1 MSEESWN
8 EEHFTTK
15 ENHFDD
21 VPSSTAIDNI
31 LRLNQTNIMNLT
43 LMADTK
49 ANIMITVSSIVFSV
63 TLSNMDS
70 EILKW
75 PLTFLGVFSM
85 IALIFAIIVIL
96 PKTGYP
102 KTHDGDIDR
111 KSPFYNPLFFGHF
124 AHIPLDEFK
133 SEYAQRLEKDSRTYD
148 AVVGNIYGLGRVL
161 ATNKFKY
168 LKLSY
173 TSFLIGLVSAMSVF
187 ALGHFDINIFSIT
200 EIISNE
206 LTFTWEGVKVLLC
219 KLSERC

>member
-111 KSPFYNPLFFGHF
+111 KSPFYNSLFFGHF

-133 SEYAQRLEKDSRTYD
+133 SEYAKRLEKDSRTYD

-173 TSFLIGLVSAMSVF
+173 TSFLIGLISAMSVF

-200 EIISNE
+200 ETISNE

>member
-63 TLSNMDS
+63 TLSNMDN
-70 EILKW
+70 EVLKW
-75 PLTFLGVFSM
+75 PLTFLGVFST

-111 KSPFYNPLFFGHF
+111 NSPFYNPLFFGHF

-200 EIISNE
+200 ETISNE

>member
-70 EILKW
+70 ESLKW

-200 EIISNE
+200 ETISNE

>member
-133 SEYAQRLEKDSRTYD
+133 SEYAQRLEKDSRTD
-148 AVVGNIYGLGRVL
+148 DDVVGNIYGLGRVL

-200 EIISNE
+200 QTISNE

>member
-31 LRLNQTNIMNLT
+31 LTLNQTNIMNLT

-102 KTHDGDIDR
+102 KTHDGAIDR

-200 EIISNE
+200 ETISNE

>member
-63 TLSNMDS
+63 TLSNMDN
-70 EILKW
+70 EVLIW
-75 PLTFLGVFSM
+75 PLTFLGVFST

-111 KSPFYNPLFFGHF
+111 NSPFYNPLFFGHF

-133 SEYAQRLEKDSRTYD
+133 SEYAKRLEKDSRTYD

-173 TSFLIGLVSAMSVF
+173 TSFLIGLVSAVSVF

-200 EIISNE
+200 ETISNE

>member
-187 ALGHFDINIFSIT
+187 ILGHFDINIFSIT
-200 EIISNE
+200 ETISNE

>member
-161 ATNKFKY
+161 SICILPFP
-168 LKLSY
+168 
-173 TSFLIGLVSAMSVF
+173 
-187 ALGHFDINIFSIT
+187 NIF
-200 EIISNE
+200 
-206 LTFTWEGVKVLLC
+206 LVLLFWPNFSRSWPHVLPSHLILP
-219 KLSERC
+219 KH

>member
-187 ALGHFDINIFSIT
+187 IMGHLDINIFLIT
-200 EIISNE
+200 ETISNE

>member
-31 LRLNQTNIMNLT
+31 LSLNQTNIMNLT

-200 EIISNE
+200 ETISNE

>member
-111 KSPFYNPLFFGHF
+111 KSPFYNSLFFGHF

-133 SEYAQRLEKDSRTYD
+133 SEYAKRLEKDSRTYD

>member
-70 EILKW
+70 EVLIW
-75 PLTFLGVFSM
+75 PLTFLGVFST

-200 EIISNE
+200 ETISNE

>member
-63 TLSNMDS
+63 TLSTMDS

-200 EIISNE
+200 ETISNE

>member
-206 LTFTWEGVKVLLC
+206 LTFTWDGVKVLLC

>member
-63 TLSNMDS
+63 TLSNMDN
-70 EILKW
+70 EVLIW
-75 PLTFLGVFSM
+75 PLTFLGVFST
-85 IALIFAIIVIL
+85 IA
-96 PKTGYP
+96 
-102 KTHDGDIDR
+102 HDGDIDR
-111 KSPFYNPLFFGHF
+111 NSPFYNPLFFGHF

-133 SEYAQRLEKDSRTYD
+133 SEYAKRLEKDSRTYD

-173 TSFLIGLVSAMSVF
+173 TSFLMGLISAVSVF
-187 ALGHFDINIFSIT
+187 TMGHFDINIFSIT
-200 EIISNE
+200 ETISNE

>member
-111 KSPFYNPLFFGHF
+111 KSPFYKSLFFGHF

-133 SEYAQRLEKDSRTYD
+133 SEYAKRLEKDSRTYD

-200 EIISNE
+200 ETISNE

>member
-63 TLSNMDS
+63 TLSNMDN
-70 EILKW
+70 EVLIW
-75 PLTFLGVFSM
+75 PLTFLGVFST

-111 KSPFYNPLFFGHF
+111 NSPFYNPLFFGHF

-133 SEYAQRLEKDSRTYD
+133 SEYAKRLEKDSRTYD

-200 EIISNE
+200 ETISNE

>member
-75 PLTFLGVFSM
+75 PLTFLGVFST

-173 TSFLIGLVSAMSVF
+173 TSFCLLYTSPSPRDRQKSRMPSSA
-187 ALGHFDINIFSIT
+187 
-200 EIISNE
+200 
-206 LTFTWEGVKVLLC
+206 
-219 KLSERC
+219 

>member
-70 EILKW
+70 ESLKW

-187 ALGHFDINIFSIT
+187 VLGHFDINIFSIT
-200 EIISNE
+200 ETISNE

>member
-31 LRLNQTNIMNLT
+31 LRLTQKNIMNLT

-200 EIISNE
+200 ETISNE

>member
-111 KSPFYNPLFFGHF
+111 KSPFYNPLF
-124 AHIPLDEFK
+124 LDI
-133 SEYAQRLEKDSRTYD
+133 LHTYHLMSLRVSMHRD
-148 AVVGNIYGLGRVL
+148 LKKTQGR
-161 ATNKFKY
+161 
-168 LKLSY
+168 
-173 TSFLIGLVSAMSVF
+173 MMP
-187 ALGHFDINIFSIT
+187 
-200 EIISNE
+200 
-206 LTFTWEGVKVLLC
+206 
-219 KLSERC
+219 

>member
-15 ENHFDD
+15 ENHFDE

-102 KTHDGDIDR
+102 KTHDGDIER
-111 KSPFYNPLFFGHF
+111 ISPFYNPLFFGHF

-133 SEYAQRLEKDSRTYD
+133 VEYAKRLEKDSRTYD
-148 AVVGNIYGLGRVL
+148 AVVGNIYGLGRV
-161 ATNKFKY
+161 
-168 LKLSY
+168 
-173 TSFLIGLVSAMSVF
+173 
-187 ALGHFDINIFSIT
+187 
-200 EIISNE
+200 
-206 LTFTWEGVKVLLC
+206 
-219 KLSERC
+219 

>member
-43 LMADTK
+43 LLADTK
-49 ANIMITVSSIVFSV
+49 ANIKITVSSIVFSV

-111 KSPFYNPLFFGHF
+111 KSPIYNPLFFGLF

-200 EIISNE
+200 ETISNE
-206 LTFTWEGVKVLLC
+206 LTFTWDGVKILLC

>member
-161 ATNKFKY
+161 ATNKFNY

-200 EIISNE
+200 ETISNE

-219 KLSERC
+219 KLSEMC

>member
-200 EIISNE
+200 ETISNE
-206 LTFTWEGVKVLLC
+206 LTFTWEGDKILLC

>member
-161 ATNKFKY
+161 VTNKFKY

-200 EIISNE
+200 ETISNE

>member
-187 ALGHFDINIFSIT
+187 ALGHFDINIISIT
-200 EIISNE
+200 ETISNE

>member
-187 ALGHFDINIFSIT
+187 IMGHLDINIFLIT
-200 EIISNE
+200 ETISNE
-206 LTFTWEGVKVLLC
+206 LTFTWEGVKILLC

>member
-161 ATNKFKY
+161 ATNEFKY

-200 EIISNE
+200 ETISNE

>member
-148 AVVGNIYGLGRVL
+148 AVVGSIYGLGRVL

-200 EIISNE
+200 ETISNE

>member
-133 SEYAQRLEKDSRTYD
+133 SEYAKRLEKDSRTYD

-187 ALGHFDINIFSIT
+187 TLGHFDINIFSIT
-200 EIISNE
+200 ETISNE

>member
-75 PLTFLGVFSM
+75 PLTFLGVFST

-111 KSPFYNPLFFGHF
+111 NSPFYNPLFFGHF

-133 SEYAQRLEKDSRTYD
+133 SEYAKRLEKDSRTYD

-187 ALGHFDINIFSIT
+187 ALGHFDINIFLIT
-200 EIISNE
+200 ETISNE
-206 LTFTWEGVKVLLC
+206 LTFTWEGIKVLLC

>member
-187 ALGHFDINIFSIT
+187 VLGHFDINIFSIT
-200 EIISNE
+200 ETISNE